1 MSGLTDETAGKKNVP
16 NKCRN
21 EFSDIRA
28 HGYFWICVVFVEAV
42 IVVGFFVISEATVS
56 FEILKYAY
64 IQTDRQTGR
73 QAEAD
78 THSFETA
85 FSAEWISLPLHFSSE
100 HISLVNCLAHSIFP
114 TPVDL

>member
-1 MSGLTDETAGKKNVP
+1 M
-16 NKCRN
+16 
-21 EFSDIRA
+21 
-28 HGYFWICVVFVEAV
+28 V
-42 IVVGFFVISEATVS
+42 IFGVMYYLYKQLWRWDFVISKVTLC

-64 IQTDRQTGR
+64 TDR

-85 FSAEWISLPLHFSSE
+85 SSAEWISLPLHISSE
-100 HISLVNCLAHSIFP
+100 HVSLVNCLAHSILT